1 VTAADQ
7 YDLWHGL
14 RDWPWDET
22 QVPKPRTPHPEPTM
36 PATVGDYLTEF
47 GITTF
52 PPAPPGWKLVQRLA
66 EGYGQNA
73 ATGRPLRKPTRSLSL
88 AYLHLGTARGAT
100 ALLHYK
106 AGAKTDGSG
115 AWRFEIGYR
124 WDLCTEIDCAHD
136 RNHLTADLL
145 REVGA
150 EEIKALLSEGTT

>member
-1 VTAADQ
+1 MSTAER
-7 YDLWHGL
+7 YNLWHGL
-14 RDWPWDET
+14 RAWPWDERD
-22 QVPKPRTPHPEPTM
+22 VPKPRTPHPEPTM
-36 PATVGDYLTEF
+36 PATVGDWLSEF
-47 GITTF
+47 EIVTW
-52 PPAPPGWKLVQRLA
+52 PQAPAGWKLVQRLA
-66 EGYGQNA
+66 EGCGVHSR
-73 ATGRPLRKPTRSLSL
+73 TGRPLKSTRSLSL

>member
-1 VTAADQ
+1 VSSG
-7 YDLWHGL
+7 LWHGL
-14 RDWPWDET
+14 RAWPWDET

-36 PATVGDYLTEF
+36 PATVGDWLTEF
-47 GITTF
+47 G
-52 PPAPPGWKLVQRLA
+52 
-66 EGYGQNA
+66 
-73 ATGRPLRKPTRSLSL
+73 
-88 AYLHLGTARGAT
+88 T